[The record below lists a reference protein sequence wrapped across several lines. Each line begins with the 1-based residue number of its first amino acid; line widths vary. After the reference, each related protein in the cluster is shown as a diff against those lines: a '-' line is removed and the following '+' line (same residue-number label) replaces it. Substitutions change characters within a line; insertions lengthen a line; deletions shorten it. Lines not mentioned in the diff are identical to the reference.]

1 LVDSCNIRAVK
12 PTAKRIILE
21 LLSATDGHEAA
32 SSSLVA
38 AGKLLGVAET
48 SVRVTLTRLVADGTL
63 ELTGRGSYRLGD
75 ATAALTRQVTSWRE
89 LEKQVRRWDGAWVC
103 VQAGS
108 SGGDRSLTRRRGRA
122 LRLLGFRAL
131 DHTPGHTSG
140 HTSGHA
146 SGHAS
151 GHTSGHA
158 SGRTSGQT
166 SGHTSWHTLS
176 LRPDNLDGGV
186 AALRERL
193 YALGVEDE
201 ALVFRATELDGDT
214 DARARRLWDA
224 ERLTQ
229 AYHQTRDRIDRW
241 LHAVTELPLRTAA
254 REAFFFGGDVLRMIL
269 FDPRLPEPLVDVA
282 ARRALVEAGK
292 RLDAAGRVLWA
303 QLFGMQHGLVI
314 TPEHHDELELS

>member
-1 LVDSCNIRAVK
+1 LVDSCNIRGVK

-32 SSSLVA
+32 SSSLVR

-108 SGGDRSLTRRRGRA
+108 SGGDRSLARRRGRA

-131 DHTPGHTSG
+131 DQRPGHTSGQTPGHTSG
-140 HTSGHA
+140 
-146 SGHAS
+146 
-151 GHTSGHA
+151 
-158 SGRTSGQT
+158 
-166 SGHTSWHTLS
+166 HTLS

-186 AALRERL
+186 TALRERL

-269 FDPRLPEPLVDVA
+269 FDPRLPEPLVEIA

-292 RLDAAGRVLWA
+292 RLDAAGRGLWA

>member
-1 LVDSCNIRAVK
+1 MK
-12 PTAKRIILE
+12 PTAKRIVLE

-38 AGKLLGVAET
+38 GGKLLGVAET

-63 ELTGRGSYRLGD
+63 ELTGRGSYKLGR
-75 ATAALTRQVTSWRE
+75 ATAALTRQITSWRE
-89 LEKQVRRWDGAWVC
+89 LEKQVRRWDGGWVC
-103 VQAGS
+103 VQAGA
-108 SGGDRSLTRRRGRA
+108 GGDRGLARRRARA

-131 DHTPGHTSG
+131 DPTFS
-140 HTSGHA
+140 
-146 SGHAS
+146 
-151 GHTSGHA
+151 
-158 SGRTSGQT
+158 R
-166 SGHTSWHTLS
+166 TLS

-201 ALVFRATELDGDT
+201 AMVFRASELDAGS

-224 ERLTQ
+224 DRLTQ
-229 AYHQTRDRIDRW
+229 TYHQTRDRIDRW

-254 REAFFFGGDVLRMIL
+254 REAFLFGGDVLRTIL
-269 FDPRLPEPLVDVA
+269 FDPRLPEPLVDVG

-292 RLDAAGRVLWA
+292 RLDATGRGLWA

>member
-1 LVDSCNIRAVK
+1 MK

-32 SSSLVA
+32 SSSLVR

-48 SVRVTLTRLVADGTL
+48 NVRVTLTRLVADGTL

-103 VQAGS
+103 VQAGGT
-108 SGGDRSLTRRRGRA
+108 GGDRSLARRRGRA
-122 LRLLGFRAL
+122 LRLLGFRPL
-131 DHTPGHTSG
+131 DSTPGPTSG
-140 HTSGHA
+140 
-146 SGHAS
+146 
-151 GHTSGHA
+151 
-158 SGRTSGQT
+158 
-166 SGHTSWHTLS
+166 HTLS

-193 YALGVEDE
+193 YALGVEHQ

-269 FDPRLPEPLVDVA
+269 FDPRLPEPLVAVG

-292 RLDAAGRVLWA
+292 RLDAAGRGLWA

>member
-1 LVDSCNIRAVK
+1 VVK
-12 PTAKRIILE
+12 PTAKRIVLE

-63 ELTGRGSYRLGD
+63 ELTGRGSYKLGH

-89 LEKQVRRWDGAWVC
+89 LEKQVRRWDGGWVC
-103 VQAGS
+103 VQAGGA
-108 SGGDRSLTRRRGRA
+108 GGDRGLARRRGRA

-131 DHTPGHTSG
+131 DDAPG
-140 HTSGHA
+140 
-146 SGHAS
+146 
-151 GHTSGHA
+151 
-158 SGRTSGQT
+158 R
-166 SGHTSWHTLS
+166 TLS

-193 YALGVEDE
+193 YALGVEHE
-201 ALVFRATELDGDT
+201 ALVFRASDFDGDT
-214 DARARRLWDA
+214 DVRARRLWDA
-224 ERLTQ
+224 ERLT
-229 AYHQTRDRIDRW
+229 AMYHQTRERIDRW
-241 LHAVTELPLRTAA
+241 LRAVTELPLRTAA
-254 REAFFFGGDVLRMIL
+254 REAFLFGGDVLRMIL
-269 FDPRLPEPLVDVA
+269 FDPRLPEPLVDVG

-292 RLDAAGRVLWA
+292 RLDATGRGLWA

>member
-1 LVDSCNIRAVK
+1 VK

-108 SGGDRSLTRRRGRA
+108 AGGDRSLVRRRGRA

-131 DHTPGHTSG
+131 DLTPGHTSG
-140 HTSGHA
+140 
-146 SGHAS
+146 
-151 GHTSGHA
+151 
-158 SGRTSGQT
+158 
-166 SGHTSWHTLS
+166 HTLS